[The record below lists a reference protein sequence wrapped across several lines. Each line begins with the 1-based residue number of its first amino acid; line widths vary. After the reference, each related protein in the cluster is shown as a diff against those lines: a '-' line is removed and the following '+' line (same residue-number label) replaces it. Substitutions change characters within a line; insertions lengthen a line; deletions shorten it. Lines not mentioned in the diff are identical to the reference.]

1 MNDRRRVFLD
11 ALSEHEL
18 KSRHG
23 WCDLTQVGAL
33 VGLDEQESE
42 NLALALKRQGLVE
55 FQSEQGNHIRTTAAA
70 GRGSTAAIFD
80 QRGQQVTYQ
89 YNAAGDIN
97 IGAVQD
103 RADLARELSKLGG
116 EVEKAAAA
124 GSIDKEVATDAKYQ
138 VDKAAQQA
146 EKPAP
151 DKDVI
156 VKHLTT
162 ASDLVKEVGAAAGL
176 ATGLLQAIDKVRVLF

>member
-1 MNDRRRVFLD
+1 MTV
-11 ALSEHEL
+11 
-18 KSRHG
+18 
-23 WCDLTQVGAL
+23 
-33 VGLDEQESE
+33 
-42 NLALALKRQGLVE
+42 
-55 FQSEQGNHIRTTAAA
+55 
-70 GRGSTAAIFD
+70 FD

-89 YNAAGDIN
+89 YNAAGDMN

-156 VKHLTT
+156 VKHLTV
-162 ASDLVKEVGAAAGL
+162 AKDLVNEVGAAAGL

>member
-1 MNDRRRVFLD
+1 MTV
-11 ALSEHEL
+11 
-18 KSRHG
+18 
-23 WCDLTQVGAL
+23 
-33 VGLDEQESE
+33 
-42 NLALALKRQGLVE
+42 
-55 FQSEQGNHIRTTAAA
+55 
-70 GRGSTAAIFD
+70 FD

-97 IGAVQD
+97 IGAVED
-103 RADLARELSKLGG
+103 RADLARQLAKLGG
-116 EVEKAAAA
+116 EVDKAAAA